1 MRRRLSVFPLSSATL
16 ATVLCGVYCSAGRDR
31 AATEEVS
38 RQETGVTSKPSVQA
52 GTLYVGRSPQ
62 GVGWVL
68 DLDVARGS
76 GRLFAPSGTI
86 PLCRVTSDSTGR
98 ASFNSPELS
107 NGTEYR
113 FAGRVSSAGFDGVLQ
128 QVAARSGRVRQS
140 FVTSLKPIRLRNQP
154 RRPTGDVSG
163 IYSNVSH
170 HAQTGDILGN
180 ELLLIDGEDEVV
192 VLTIIYAGGPDW
204 PRLAE
209 RVELR
214 GDSLWLWTR
223 YPLRGDTMD
232 IGLVKGDTIQFGRD
246 YKMAKRA
253 SLGAVFAQP
262 SPYRCP

>member
-38 RQETGVTSKPSVQA
+38 HQETGVTSKPSVQA

-62 GVGWVL
+62 GIGWVL
-68 DLDVARGS
+68 GLDVARGS
-76 GRLFAPSGTI
+76 GRLFSPSGPI

-98 ASFNSPELS
+98 VSFSSPELS

-140 FVTSLKPIRLRNQP
+140 FATSLTPLRL
-154 RRPTGDVSG
+154 RPTGTVSG
-163 IYSNVSH
+163 IYGSVSH
-170 HAQTGDILGN
+170 HAQTGDLIGK
-180 ELLLIDGEDEVV
+180 ELLIIDGEDGVV

-209 RVELR
+209 RAELR
-214 GDSLWLWTR
+214 RDSLLVWTK
-223 YPLRGDTMD
+223 YPVRQDTVDVAVIRGDTM
-232 IGLVKGDTIQFGRD
+232 QFGLD
-246 YKMAKRA
+246 YSMRKEATLEGFM
-253 SLGAVFAQP
+253 AQP
-262 SPYRCP
+262 SRYRCPN